1 MSAAMPAMNEFRLKT
16 FIDGLGTDELL
27 QVDAPTHLK
36 DVAGIVEATSKAV
49 MFESAGGG
57 RLAANVAG
65 SRGRIARA
73 FQTDTATLLPAVLKR
88 LSVPGKVVEVS
99 RNQAPVQQVVQTGN
113 DIDLFKLPVHLQHS
127 LDGGLFISSAM
138 DVSVDEATGWS
149 NMGIRRLMLH
159 SPNQTGIG
167 LFSPSDLKAIY
178 ERSAAQGKH
187 LPIAFVVGSHPVDHA
202 AATMRT
208 PGDELQLMASL
219 RGQTAP
225 LVKCVTNDV
234 RVPADA
240 EYAIEGYLDSAGHKY
255 PEGPFGEFLGYYG
268 GVKYNPRFQVTAI
281 THREDAVFQSST
293 IAGARMANTDTAQL
307 NALRTEVVLWNALQ
321 HSVRGVVAVHA
332 TGASGGMFNVR
343 IALRQ
348 FAQGEARNAI
358 ATAFGCLVNVKHVFV
373 VDDDI
378 DIYSHEQMDWAL
390 ATRFQ
395 ADRDLV
401 VQSGFRAIPLDPSLD
416 GARTG
421 AKAGFDLT
429 KSGLHRGSVE
439 SIVPAVPDFSHARFP
454 SVIAALQDGE
464 KTFEQLM
471 SATGS
476 NDGREIVAELH
487 ALQEAGKVSLAENGK
502 WKHR

>member
-1 MSAAMPAMNEFRLKT
+1 MSATNEFRLKT
-16 FIDGLGTDELL
+16 YIDSLDENELL
-27 QVDAPTHLK
+27 RVSEPTPLT
-36 DVAGIVEATSKAV
+36 DVARIVDDTTKAV
-49 MFESAGGG
+49 MFEAAGGG
-57 RLAANVAG
+57 KLVANVAG

-73 FQTDTATLLPAVLKR
+73 FETEVDKLLPTVLKR
-88 LSVPGKVVEVS
+88 LSVPGKVTEVE
-99 RNQAPVQQVVQTGN
+99 RKDAPAQQVVQTGN
-113 DIDLFKLPVHLQHS
+113 EINLFELPVHLQHS

-138 DVSVDEATGWS
+138 DVSVDEASGWS
-149 NMGIRRLMLH
+149 NTGIRRLMLH
-159 SPNQTGIG
+159 SPYQTGIG

-178 ERSAAQGKH
+178 ERSAAKGKH

-202 AATMRT
+202 SATMRT

-219 RGQTAP
+219 RGKTAP
-225 LVKCVTNDV
+225 LVKCLTNDV

-240 EYAIEGYLDSAGHKY
+240 EYVIEGYLDSAGHIY

-268 GVKYNPRFQVTAI
+268 GVKYNPRFEVTAI
-281 THREDAVFQSST
+281 TRREDAVFQSST
-293 IAGARMANTDTAQL
+293 IAGAGMASTDTAQL
-307 NALRTEVVLWNALQ
+307 NSLRTEVVLWNALQ
-321 HSVRGVVAVHA
+321 HSVRGVVAIYA

-439 SIVPAVPDFSHARFP
+439 SVVPTIPDYKHPRFP
-454 SVIAALQDGE
+454 SIGAALKDGE
-464 KTFEQLM
+464 KTFEQLVG
-471 SATGS
+471 ATGS
-476 NDGREIVAELH
+476 TDGREIVAELY
-487 ALQEAGKVSLAENGK
+487 ALQQTGKVKLADNGK
-502 WKHR
+502 WKHI

>member
-1 MSAAMPAMNEFRLKT
+1 MPALTGFRLKT
-16 FIDGLGTDELL
+16 FLDGLDDGELMR
-27 QVDAPTHLK
+27 VSSPTPLT
-36 DVAGIVEATSKAV
+36 DVAKIVDGTTKAV
-49 MFESAGGG
+49 FFESAGGS

-65 SRGRIARA
+65 SRSRIARA
-73 FQTDTATLLPAVLKR
+73 FDTNIENLLPTVLKR
-88 LSVPGKVVEVS
+88 LSVPGKVAEVT
-99 RNQAPVQQVVQTGN
+99 RKEAPVQQAVQTGN
-113 DIDLFKLPVHLQHS
+113 EINLFELPVHLQHS

-138 DVSVDEATGWS
+138 DVSVDEASGWS
-149 NMGIRRLMLH
+149 NTGIRRLMLH

-178 ERSAAQGKH
+178 ERSAAKGKH
-187 LPIAFVVGSHPVDHA
+187 LPIAFVVGSHPIDHA
-202 AATMRT
+202 SATMRT

-240 EYAIEGYLDSAGHKY
+240 EYVIEGYLDSGGHIY

-281 THREDAVFQSST
+281 TRREDAVFQSST
-293 IAGARMANTDTAQL
+293 IAGARMASTDTAQL
-307 NALRTEVVLWNALQ
+307 NSLRTEIVLWNALQ

-378 DIYSHEQMDWAL
+378 DIHSHEQMDWAL

-429 KSGLHRGSVE
+429 KSGLHRGGVE
-439 SIVPAVPDFSHARFP
+439 SIVPDVPNYNHPRFP
-454 SVIAALQDGE
+454 SLTAALQDGE
-464 KTFEQLM
+464 KTFEQLIG
-471 SATGS
+471 ATGS
-476 NDGREIVAELH
+476 KDGREIVAELY
-487 ALQEAGKVSLAENGK
+487 ALQQAGKVKLADNGK
-502 WKHR
+502 WKHV